1 MNQPL
6 GVERKR
12 EQPPITFTRSMLSAA
27 VAALCGMST
36 TPAAA
41 QGAQQQAA
49 TGLEEIVVTA
59 RYKEEKLQ
67 ETPIAI
73 TAITDAELQARSFT
87 ESYEIGYT
95 VPNASF
101 RPAQAAYGN
110 TMTAYIRGVGQYDFD
125 QAFEPGVGIYV
136 DDVYQPFTLGTQMD
150 LLDMERVEVLRGPQ
164 GTLFGRGSIGGVMRL
179 VSKKPQGTNTGDIQ
193 LTVGSFD
200 RVDVR
205 ASYDFELSENVF
217 ARFTGV
223 SRSSTGYQ
231 KVYDFACEFQDDPS
245 MIGNLQIRDPSR
257 GRRCKVG
264 TQGGTDVTG
273 IRGQLRWVVSDD
285 VELSFSADYE
295 NDTSEAKADTLI
307 AVIYPTDLSGNTIAT
322 SGYMRWNTEYAQHV
336 PTAAEPWGWGVAYD
350 NRFIPS
356 NIYKT
361 YATYDDPASG
371 LTFNPQSGLE
381 KFAYSAK
388 LDWALTDTMALTV
401 IGAYTDLTGQLTS
414 DADASPLNL
423 QVTGGQQDFRWSTG
437 EVRLSGRAFDKTDWT
452 AGIFYY
458 ESTAANRQAVSF
470 PPILWGIFRN
480 SVGLPVSVAASI
492 IDAPNNVSV
501 NAQNIADSESYAG
514 FFHTVTDLTDKLSMT
529 LGVRYSDDTKDVD
542 FDNSFFV
549 GPIKVEGNHFDW
561 RAGLDYKITDDVMVY
576 GSAATGYR
584 PGAYNPR
591 PFTAAQALPVDGEE
605 MTAYELGVKAELF
618 DRRLRVNAAL
628 FYSDYDKRIV
638 PIGGTECVP
647 PLVDPSTPGAIIDS
661 AGNVCLATTS
671 LASYQQLRG
680 AKIKGAELELSWQPI
695 EGLSI
700 NGTYGFTDWSSPDID
715 NCDFNQDGVPDV
727 GITCSDRP
735 IFVPKNNW
743 SVSAAYDISLGGGA
757 SIAPRVDVY
766 GQSEI
771 CSSVTSANSCVQG
784 YELVNLRLQYVSA
797 DGHWTAAVGGA
808 NVTDEEYFYNIFD
821 LTTFGQNTV
830 EGQPAPPA
838 TWYFEVT
845 RKF

>member
-1 MNQPL
+1 MNELLQEKPTVCARL
-6 GVERKR
+6 TWIMAGAVCL
-12 EQPPITFTRSMLSAA
+12 IGTGAA
-27 VAALCGMST
+27 RAQEAR
-36 TPAAA
+36 PA
-41 QGAQQQAA
+41 GDQAA
-49 TGLEEIVVTA
+49 GLDEIIVTA
-59 RYKEEKLQ
+59 QFREEKLQ

-73 TAITDAELQARSFT
+73 TAVTDVEIQARSFT

-110 TMTAYIRGVGQYDFD
+110 TMTAYIRGVGQNDFD

-150 LLDMERVEVLRGPQ
+150 LLDMDRVEVLRGPQ

-179 VSKKPQGTNTGDIQ
+179 VSKRPEGSNTGDIQ
-193 LTVGSFD
+193 LTAGSFD

-205 ASYDFELSENVF
+205 ASYDFAMTDNVF

-223 SRSSTGYQ
+223 SRHSTGYQ
-231 KVYDFACEFQDDPS
+231 KVFDFACEFQDDPA
-245 MIGNLQIRDPSR
+245 MIGELQIRDPSR
-257 GRRCKVG
+257 GRHCQTG
-264 TQGGTDVTG
+264 TQGGVDVTG
-273 IRGQLRWVVSDD
+273 LRGQLRWVINDN

-295 NDTSEAKADTLI
+295 SDTSEAKADTLL
-307 AVIYPTDLSGNTIAT
+307 AVIYPTDLSGNTIPT
-322 SGYMRWNTEYAQHV
+322 SSYMLWNTEYAQHV
-336 PTAAEPWGWGVAYD
+336 PSAAEPWGWGVAYD
-350 NRFIPS
+350 ERFIPS

-371 LTFNPQSGLE
+371 LTFKPESGLE
-381 KFAYSAK
+381 KSAYSAK
-388 LDWALTDTMALTV
+388 LDWKLSDTMSLTA
-401 IGAYTDLTGQLTS
+401 ILAYSDLTGQLTS

-423 QVTGGQQDFRWSTG
+423 QVTGGQQDFDWSTA
-437 EVRLSGRAFDKTDWT
+437 EVRLNGRAADKVNWT
-452 AGIFYY
+452 AGLFYY

-470 PPILWGIFRN
+470 PPILWGVFRN
-480 SVGLPVSVAASI
+480 SVGLPPAVAASI
-492 IDAPNNVSV
+492 IDAPGNVSV
-501 NAQNIADSESYAG
+501 NAQNIADSKSEAA
-514 FFHTVTDLTDKLSMT
+514 FIHTVTDLTDKLSMT
-529 LGVRYSDDTKDVD
+529 LGVRYSKDTKDVA

-549 GPIKVEGNHFDW
+549 GPINLDDDHFDW
-561 RAGLDYKITDDVMVY
+561 RAGLDYQISDDVMIY

-605 MTAYELGVKAELF
+605 MTAYELGVKADLF

-671 LASYQQLRG
+671 LTSYQQLRG
-680 AKIKGAELELSWQPI
+680 AKIQGAELE
-695 EGLSI
+695 I
-700 NGTYGFTDWSSPDID
+700 NWRPLDALAIDATYGFTDWSSPDID
-715 NCDFNQDGVPDV
+715 NCDFNQDGAPDV

-735 IFVPKNNW
+735 NFVPKNNW
-743 SVSAAYDISLGGGA
+743 SA
-757 SIAPRVDVY
+757 SIAYDFGLGSGAKVTPRADVY

-771 CSSVTSANSCVQG
+771 CSSVVSANSCAEG
-784 YELVNLRLQYVSA
+784 YELVNVRLQWTSA
-797 DGHWTAAVGGA
+797 EGEWLAAVGGT

-830 EGQPAPPA
+830 EGQPGPPRQ
-838 TWYFEVT
+838 WYFEVS
-845 RKF
+845 RRF